1 MAPSISEKLAE
12 PDFLPWAHQLPCPLS
27 RATLTLG
34 RVPLPRGR
42 SQRLKGGHSYQG
54 EAGSRDLCRRVAAQ
68 MGGLG
73 MEASRLTLLSSLR
86 TLKAAEAERE
96 LGAAWS

>member
-1 MAPSISEKLAE
+1 
-12 PDFLPWAHQLPCPLS
+12 
-27 RATLTLG
+27 
-34 RVPLPRGR
+34 
-42 SQRLKGGHSYQG
+42 
-54 EAGSRDLCRRVAAQ
+54 